1 MKAVLG
7 VEGASYK
14 LSILDPTLNACFSS
28 FIEAG
33 RYRDRASLQRSY
45 SSDHMT
51 VTYAELIAVIAWE
64 LAENQALLPAL
75 EIRSWDTFMRMVE
88 TAAIYES
95 EVGGTSLVILSMVCL
110 RHCLEAL
117 RLHSANLLSGGHEDC
132 GGGQCQVQCIRNL
145 RSQVAAYIDELS
157 SVIFNKENMRDRR
170 WWLSTFYSLY
180 IQSYVRHALIIV
192 EKQLRF
198 LSVEDV
204 AAEDLTATQYLHL
217 PAVLFTA
224 ASAKYDPLLDGRLQY
239 ALTDNSVIPETS
251 VPESHHSSARVAC
264 EVDKWLE
271 AGIRTPYQFLRRLLQ
286 IGSLD
291 FSDSG
296 PDASGTASRSPTS
309 MSSPSSVRGKIGSPI
324 TTSPSAFDEPLA
336 FPRPPFAQS
345 KRDSWDSRYSGQP
358 STKFSNM
365 SSDSLARTM
374 STDMTSLYE
383 SSIMA
388 GVSFSGSVADLNNE
402 SGTINPALFS
412 VHHNG
417 SSQSL
422 DQVVVKSFARMEGP
436 GPGSEPTFVCNCC
449 PRTPRH
455 FHTSEE
461 LM

>member
-1 MKAVLG
+1 
-7 VEGASYK
+7 VE
-14 LSILDPTLNACFSS
+14 
-28 FIEAG
+28 
-33 RYRDRASLQRSY
+33 
-45 SSDHMT
+45 
-51 VTYAELIAVIAWE
+51 
-64 LAENQALLPAL
+64 
-75 EIRSWDTFMRMVE
+75 
-88 TAAIYES
+88 
-95 EVGGTSLVILSMVCL
+95 
-110 RHCLEAL
+110 
-117 RLHSANLLSGGHEDC
+117 
-132 GGGQCQVQCIRNL
+132 CIRNL
-145 RSQVAAYIDELS
+145 RSQVAAYVDELS

-198 LSVEDV
+198 SSVEDV
-204 AAEDLTATQYLHL
+204 PAEDLTATQYLHL

-251 VPESHHSSARVAC
+251 VPELHHSSARVAC
-264 EVDKWLE
+264 EVDKWPE

-291 FSDSG
+291 FFDSG
-296 PDASGTASRSPTS
+296 LDASGTASRSPTS
-309 MSSPSSVRGKIGSPI
+309 VSSPSSARGKIGSPI
-324 TTSPSAFDEPLA
+324 TTSPSAFEEPLA
-336 FPRPPFAQS
+336 FPRPPFAQN

-388 GVSFSGSVADLNNE
+388 GVSFSGSVADLNSE
-402 SGTINPALFS
+402 MCLDSGTINPALFS
-412 VHHNG
+412 VHNNG
-417 SSQSL
+417 SSQSI
-422 DQVVVKSFARMEGP
+422 DQVVAKSFARTEGP
-436 GPGSEPTFVCNCC
+436 GPGSEPAFVCNCC